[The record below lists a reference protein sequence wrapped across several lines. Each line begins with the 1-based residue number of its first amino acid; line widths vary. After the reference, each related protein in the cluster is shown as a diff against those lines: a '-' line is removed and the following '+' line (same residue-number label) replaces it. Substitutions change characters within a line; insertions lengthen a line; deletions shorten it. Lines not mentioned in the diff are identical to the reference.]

1 MPMYTPIS
9 EFLDAQPL
17 KNSAITMPFGRIE
30 RMLGSPLP
38 ENAVRDLEWWA
49 NEYSPTGHMQAR
61 AWLGSGW
68 IVDEVDLTAKWVR
81 FVRS

>member
-1 MPMYTPIS
+1 MPKYTPIS

-17 KNSAITMPFGRIE
+17 KNIALTLSFSRIE

-38 ENAVRDLEWWA
+38 ENAVRDPEWWA
-49 NEYSPTGHMQAR
+49 NEYSPTGHVQAR

-68 IVDEVDLTAKWVR
+68 IVDEVDLAAKWVS